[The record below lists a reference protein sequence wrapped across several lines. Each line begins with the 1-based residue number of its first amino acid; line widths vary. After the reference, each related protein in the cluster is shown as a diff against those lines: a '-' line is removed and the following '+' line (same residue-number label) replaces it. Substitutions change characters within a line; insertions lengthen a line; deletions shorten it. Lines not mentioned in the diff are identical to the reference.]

1 MLLLRCGAE
10 QSSLNHMSIPNANY
24 IPVDDAMLRFENHLL
39 SHDRVI
45 LSAKFGDG
53 KTFFLN
59 KFKEKC
65 KEEENSPFEF
75 ITLYPVNYQVLENKD
90 IFELIKHDV
99 LLQMLQAGMIDVN
112 YEVTDRMAFE
122 FYVQSHFVS
131 VGESF
136 LSMLTACG
144 ADDGVTK
151 TLFAA
156 FKSASWLKS
165 LKKQVDGV
173 KKEVDQTELLDK
185 YLALFDEK
193 SVYENDIITKII
205 RDNIESYQNKNG
217 KRVVLVIEDM
227 DRLDPAHLF
236 RIMNVFSAHMDYG
249 YRSMQPVNNTLV
261 GNKFGVSNVVFVMHE
276 KNTEAIF
283 HHFYGEG
290 ADYEGYMSK
299 FYNKDIFR
307 FSLAEEK
314 EKYALSLIVQE
325 TGLGEEKV
333 KEFFTSDFL
342 AVKTMRQIIF
352 ALDKVE
358 EQFQSLEVKPGV
370 KAHPQLLKLFVIAKR
385 LGVDD
390 DKIISIVVKHFKA
403 LDRFYIDRLLPLVV
417 RNPKTR
423 AFEQVYVES
432 SRYDDCYISVRDI
445 RNDGMCEPSMTSAF
459 GETGGEQDLKRRAAN
474 VLSWLGY

>member
-1 MLLLRCGAE
+1 MITPGD
-10 QSSLNHMSIPNANY
+10 NF
-24 IPVDDAMLRFENHLL
+24 IPVDAAMERFENHLL

-53 KTFFLN
+53 KTFFLD

-65 KEEENSPFEF
+65 KESEDSPFEF

-99 LLQMLQAGMIDVN
+99 LLQILQLGIIDVN

-122 FYVQSHFVS
+122 FYVQSHFSS

-136 LSMLTACG
+136 LSMLKACG

-151 TLFAA
+151 ALFAA
-156 FKSASWLKS
+156 FKSANWLKS
-165 LKKQVDGV
+165 LKKHVDAF
-173 KKEVDQTELLDK
+173 KKEVDQTEFLDK
-185 YLALFDEK
+185 YLAMFDEK

-205 RDNIESYQNKNG
+205 RENITDFQKRHNK
-217 KRVVLVIEDM
+217 KVVLVIEDM

-249 YRSMQPVNNTLV
+249 YRSMLSVDNTLV

-283 HHFYGEG
+283 HHFYGEC
-290 ADYEGYMSK
+290 ADYDGYMSK

-314 EKYALSLIVQE
+314 EAYALSLIEQE
-325 TGLGEEKV
+325 TGLDRSIVAEYFPNSILKD
-333 KEFFTSDFL
+333 K
-342 AVKTMRQIIF
+342 AIRQIIF

-358 EQFQSLEVKPGV
+358 EQIPYIELKPNV
-370 KAHPQLLKLFVIAKR
+370 HPNTQLLKLIIIAKR
-385 LGVDD
+385 LGVSR
-390 DKIISIVVKHFKA
+390 KLIIEVMESHIKECDSTYVN
-403 LDRFYIDRLLPLVV
+403 RLLPLLE
-417 RNPKTR
+417 RNPKTGVPELV
-423 AFEQVYVES
+423 FVETKMQGK
-432 SRYDDCYISVRDI
+432 CYLKVDGLQD
-445 RNDGMCEPSMTSAF
+445 NGMCTPALMRSM
-459 GETGGEQDLKRRAAN
+459 GDPMYEKGLNKRLSN
-474 VLSWLGY
+474 VLSLLGY

>member
-1 MLLLRCGAE
+1 
-10 QSSLNHMSIPNANY
+10 MSIPNANY

-75 ITLYPVNYQVLENKD
+75 VTLYPVNYQVLENKD

-99 LLQMLQAGMIDVN
+99 LLQILQAGMIDVN

>member
-1 MLLLRCGAE
+1 MLN
-10 QSSLNHMSIPNANY
+10 SDDNY

-53 KTFFLN
+53 KTFFLD

-65 KEEENSPFEF
+65 KEDENSPFEF

-99 LLQMLQAGMIDVN
+99 LLQMLQAEMLDVN
-112 YEVTDRMAFE
+112 YNVTARMAFE
-122 FYVQSHFVS
+122 FYAQSHFVS

-136 LSMLTACG
+136 LAMLTACG
-144 ADDGVTK
+144 ADDGVTAS
-151 TLFAA
+151 LFAA
-156 FKSASWLKS
+156 FKSANWLKS
-165 LKKQVDGV
+165 LKKQVD
-173 KKEVDQTELLDK
+173 KFKQEIDQTKLLDK
-185 YLALFDEK
+185 YLELFDEN

-205 RDNIESYQNKNG
+205 RNNIESYQKKNG

-249 YRSMQPVNNTLV
+249 YRSMQPVDDTLV

-314 EKYALSLIVQE
+314 EKFALGLISQE
-325 TGLGEEKV
+325 TGLNEDRV
-333 KEFFTSDFL
+333 KEYFDKGFL
-342 AVKTMRQIIF
+342 TDITIRRIVF

-358 EQFQSLEVKPGV
+358 EQFQSLEIKDGIKPN
-370 KAHPQLLKLFVIAKR
+370 PQILSLIVISKR
-385 LGVDD
+385 LGVGD

-403 LDRFYIDRLLPLVV
+403 LDRFYIDRLLPLLA
-417 RNPKTR
+417 RNPKTEE
-423 AFEQVYVES
+423 FEPVYVEDHQHGDS
-432 SRYDDCYISVRDI
+432 YLEVSDI
-445 RNDGMCEPSMTSAF
+445 RDDGICNSTMRTAYAITNGDREMKQRTI
-459 GETGGEQDLKRRAAN
+459 DMLH
-474 VLSWLGY
+474 LLGY

>member
-1 MLLLRCGAE
+1 MVI
-10 QSSLNHMSIPNANY
+10 SDDNY
-24 IPVDDAMLRFENHLL
+24 IPVDDAMRRFENHLL

-65 KEEENSPFEF
+65 KGDDDSPFEF

-99 LLQMLQAGMIDVN
+99 LLQILQAGMIDID

-136 LSMLTACG
+136 LSMLKACG
-144 ADDGVTK
+144 ADDGVTAS
-151 TLFAA
+151 LFVA
-156 FKSASWLKS
+156 FKSANWLKS
-165 LKKQVDGV
+165 LKKQVD
-173 KKEVDQTELLDK
+173 KFKQEIDQTKLLDK
-185 YLALFDEK
+185 YLELFDEN

-205 RDNIESYQNKNG
+205 RDNIESYQKENG

-249 YRSMQPVNNTLV
+249 YRSMQPINNTLV

-276 KNTEAIF
+276 KNTEAVF

-290 ADYEGYMSK
+290 ADYDGYMSK

-314 EKYALSLIVQE
+314 EKYALSLIAQE
-325 TGLGEEKV
+325 TGLREEKV
-333 KEFFTSDFL
+333 NEFFDKGFL
-342 AVKTMRQIIF
+342 LAKTMRQIIF

-358 EQFQSLEVKPGV
+358 EQFQSLEIKDGIKPN
-370 KAHPQLLKLFVIAKR
+370 PQVLKLIVIAKR
-385 LGVDD
+385 LGVGN
-390 DKIISIVVKHFKA
+390 DKIISVVVKHFKA
-403 LDRFYIDRLLPLVV
+403 LDRFYIDRLLPLIA
-417 RNPKTR
+417 RNPRTGEL
-423 AFEQVYVES
+423 EQVYVE
-432 SRYDDCYISVRDI
+432 DHQHGDCYLAVSGI
-445 RNDGMCEPSMTSAF
+445 RNDGICDSSMMTAYAITD
-459 GETGGEQDLKRRAAN
+459 GDREMKQRTTNMLH
-474 VLSWLGY
+474 LLGY